1 MIRILL
7 VEDQPTLRQL
17 VSEVLELSGY
27 QVTVASDGEKA
38 LELLKSETFMPDLI
52 LSDLLMEPIGGA
64 QLLEH
69 IRNEWMMRDIPFV
82 MMTGQDQI
90 AELHPDLRHEIDGY
104 ITKPFGI
111 KDILTAVQQRLAKSQ
126 RKNRDHQEGNNAS
139 QRFA

>member
-1 MIRILL
+1 MTRILL

-27 QVTVASDGEKA
+27 QVTVTGDGQKA
-38 LELLKSETFMPDLI
+38 LELLQSGTFMPDLI

-64 QLLEH
+64 QLLESV
-69 IRNEWMMRDIPFV
+69 RGDWWMRDIPFI

-90 AELHPDLRHEIDGY
+90 AELAPELRQEIDGY

-126 RKNRDHQEGNNAS
+126 RKNRDQQEGNNAN

>member
-1 MIRILL
+1 MTRILL

-27 QVTVASDGEKA
+27 QVTVTGDGHKA
-38 LELLKSETFMPDLI
+38 LELLQSGTFLPDLI

-64 QLLEH
+64 QLLVH
-69 IRNEWMMRDIPFV
+69 IRGDWWLRDIPFI

-90 AELHPDLRHEIDGY
+90 AELAPDLRQEIDGY

-126 RKNRDHQEGNNAS
+126 RKNRGDHQDGNN